1 MRNLSTEFK
10 EQQNSGNRNYLK
22 YADFTFTDGSTLSIT
37 DKDLWSNGFKF
48 EDAVSQ
54 SGSFDIGAAIVNKLT
69 LQINNFSGKYTDYI
83 WDGARVVCHIG
94 LELSTGIERIRICTM
109 TVTDAPYQNTAIISL
124 TCEDSMRLFD
134 RDYSESKLTYPAT
147 RLQIIQDACN
157 VCGVTLQ
164 STRFDNDDFVIQN
177 RPDDSSITFRQ
188 VIAWVAQMGCQWA
201 KCDEYGR
208 LCFGWYE
215 REVPDNFY
223 DLVETPWKDVEGND
237 ILDTTGEQIITI
249 MQTGITAIQTNGF
262 TPWLYDLEI
271 TGVKVTEYVENSS
284 QNEAKTYQSG
294 KSGYVIEISDNK
306 LIQEG
311 TGEAICKIISDR
323 CVGMKFRPFSTGALT
338 NIAWE
343 AGDTIAISDRNG
355 KQYKSFL
362 TSVTLNPGA
371 FEQLECSAKSASRN
385 KQKQYSLNQQI
396 QAENNKNLRDERTAR
411 EKALEELSQRLAE
424 SSGTYTTVETQ
435 PDGSNI
441 YYLHNKPQL
450 SDSDIVWKMTAEAWA
465 VSTDGGQHWNGG
477 MTVDGDVIARI
488 LTATG
493 VNADWIKTGALVVRD
508 NSGNIIFSADIT
520 KHQLIM
526 DGSSIRIGASPL
538 DGLLNS
544 MQGQIDGNI
553 NTWTGTSV
561 PTLSNYPAN
570 EWLDDTEMSKHVGD
584 IYYDGDS
591 HAYRFVNEGNGYYW
605 KQLKDTDVTKALK
618 DSEDA
623 LSAAKQAQE
632 AAALAKN
639 MTLQLSN
646 EYQGVSVDSD
656 GNYGTFPSDVI
667 THAVVMY
674 GTQDITDDC
683 NFIIT
688 KSDSITGI
696 WNNSAKTYTVTGLS
710 SDDGWVDVRATYL
723 SALTV
728 TKRFS
733 ISKIY
738 AGNDGKNGLPG
749 EPGRDGKTSYTHIAY
764 ANSADGKTD
773 FSVSDSNREYIGIY
787 VDFELQDSTNPD
799 DYAWTL
805 VKGADGANGS
815 PGKPGTDGRTPYF
828 HVAYANSADG
838 KMGFDVSDSTGKEYI
853 GQYTD
858 YTEADSTNPGAY
870 SWTKIKGE
878 QGVPGRTYF
887 LESPSYVIKQ
897 RANGSVAP
905 SYITLSAWYR
915 DGNAETRTAYKGR
928 FKIEESVDGE
938 NWKTVYSSAKDET
951 SVSHNLYTVLSTKAG
966 GIITTASGR
975 SIGIPRDVSAIK
987 CTLYAAGGFSQPLDS
1002 QSMAVVIDVDALTH
1016 EEIFNLLT
1024 NDGAIKGIYKE
1035 GNQLYI
1041 SFTYAK
1047 GGTLKLGG
1055 KNNGYGIL
1063 EVLNRRETG
1072 WASKLD
1078 PDGLTIFK
1086 DYVNENNYKCLI
1098 FDSSGIKYGVTD
1110 SAGLL
1115 NLEMPLL
1122 VNDNGT
1128 MAILTSDIYGYSDD
1142 GKTAF
1147 QFFSG
1152 KTVNSGYM
1160 IVNVKSD
1167 FYDSAN
1173 FHKSVTMS
1181 GLPWNSS
1188 ASAAV
1193 VFASDMKTLN
1203 AAAASSIRYK
1213 SIGNGK
1219 NIKEDE
1225 LEDLYRI
1232 KVIWAKYKDGYLSEQ
1247 DERYGKEMPMFIAE
1261 DIDRRF
1267 PLAVDHNEKG
1277 KAENWNYRIIIPCMF
1292 AMLKNDHEKI
1302 LALQADNQELHS
1314 KLDALSTEVQELKE
1328 LINNISRKE

>member
-94 LELSTGIERIRICTM
+94 LELSTGIEKIRICTM

-134 RDYSESKLTYPAT
+134 RDYSDSKLTYPAT
-147 RLQIIQDACN
+147 RLQIIQDACE

-164 STRFDNDDFVIQN
+164 STRFDNDDLVIQN

-201 KCDEYGR
+201 RCNEYGR
-208 LCFGWYE
+208 LCVGWYE
-215 REVPDNFY
+215 KNPDNP
-223 DLVETPWKDVEGND
+223 VNITSKD
-237 ILDTTGEQIITI
+237 TS
-249 MQTGITAIQTNGF
+249 GF

-271 TGVKVTEYVENSS
+271 TGVKVTEYSSNSS
-284 QNEAKTYQSG
+284 ESNAKTYQSG
-294 KSGYVIEISDNK
+294 DEGYIIDISENK
-306 LIQEG
+306 LIQPG
-311 TGEAICKIISDR
+311 TGQTICSIIAER
-323 CVGMKFRPFSTGALT
+323 CVGLKFRPFTTSALT
-338 NIAWE
+338 DIALE
-343 AGDTIAISDRNG
+343 AGDAITITDRNG
-355 KQYKSFL
+355 EEHKSYL
-362 TSVTLNPGA
+362 TSLTLNPGT
-371 FEQLECSAKSASRN
+371 FEQLECSAKSVSRN
-385 KQKQYSLNQQI
+385 KQKQYTLNQQA
-396 QAENNKNLRDERTAR
+396 QAEYRKSLRDERTAR
-411 EKALEELSQRLAE
+411 EKALEDLSQRLAE
-424 SSGTYTTVETQ
+424 SSGVYTTVEKQ
-435 PDGSNI
+435 EDGSNI

-508 NSGNIIFSADIT
+508 GNGKTIFSADIT
-520 KHQLIM
+520 NHQLIM

-553 NTWTGTSV
+553 NTWTGSSA
-561 PTLSNYPAN
+561 PTLNNYPAN
-570 EWLDDTEMSKHVGD
+570 EWLDDAEMSKHVGD
-584 IYYDGDS
+584 IYYDGNS

-646 EYQGVSVDSD
+646 EYQGISVDSS
-656 GNYGTFPSDVI
+656 GKYGTFPSGVI

-710 SDDGWVDVRATYL
+710 ADDGWVDVRATYL

-749 EPGRDGKTSYTHIAY
+749 
-764 ANSADGKTD
+764 
-773 FSVSDSNREYIGIY
+773 
-787 VDFELQDSTNPD
+787 
-799 DYAWTL
+799 
-805 VKGADGANGS
+805 
-815 PGKPGTDGRTPYF
+815 
-828 HVAYANSADG
+828 
-838 KMGFDVSDSTGKEYI
+838 
-853 GQYTD
+853 
-858 YTEADSTNPGAY
+858 
-870 SWTKIKGE
+870 
-878 QGVPGRTYF
+878 RTYF

-915 DGNAETRTAYKGR
+915 DGNVETRTAYKGR

-1128 MAILTSDIYGYSDD
+1128 MTILTSDIYGYSDD
-1142 GKTAF
+1142 EKTAF
-1147 QFFSG
+1147 QFLSG
-1152 KTVNSGYM
+1152 ETVKSGSMVLY
-1160 IVNVKSD
+1160 VKSD
-1167 FYDSAN
+1167 FYNSAN
-1173 FHKSVTMS
+1173 FHESVTMS

>member
-83 WDGARVVCHIG
+83 WDGARVVCYIG
-94 LELSTGIERIRICTM
+94 LELSTGIEKIRICTM
-109 TVTDAPYQNTAIISL
+109 TVTDAPYQSTAIISL

-134 RDYSESKLTYPAT
+134 RDYSDSKLTYPAT
-147 RLQIIQDACN
+147 RLQIIQDACE

-188 VIAWVAQMGCQWA
+188 VIAWIAQMGCQWA
-201 KCDEYGR
+201 KTDAYGR
-208 LCFGWYE
+208 LCLDWYKN
-215 REVPDNFY
+215 EVPENFY
-223 DLVETPWKDVEGND
+223 NKAEVPWKDTDGND
-237 ILDTTGEQIITI
+237 ILDTTGAQIITI
-249 MQTGITAIQTNGF
+249 MQKGITSTDTNGF

-271 TGVKVTEYVENSS
+271 TGVKVTEYVENSY

-311 TGEAICKIISDR
+311 TGGTICQIIADR
-323 CVGMKFRPFSTGALT
+323 CVGMKFRPFTTGALT

-355 KQYKSFL
+355 KQYKSYL

-371 FEQLECSAKSASRN
+371 FEQLECSAKSVSRN
-385 KQKQYSLNQQI
+385 KQKQYSLNQQV
-396 QAENNKNLRDERTAR
+396 QAENKKNLRDERTAR

-493 VNADWIKTGALVVRD
+493 VNADWIKTGALVIRD
-508 NSGNIIFSADIT
+508 NNGKIIFSADIT
-520 KHQLIM
+520 NHQLIM
-526 DGSSIRIGASPL
+526 DGSSIRIGESPL
-538 DGLLNS
+538 DNLLND

-584 IYYDGDS
+584 IYYDGKS

-623 LSAAKQAQE
+623 LAAAKQAQE

-646 EYQGVSVDSD
+646 EYQGISVDSD
-656 GNYGTFPSDVI
+656 GNYGTFPSNVS
-667 THAVVMY
+667 TQTVVMY
-674 GTQDITDDC
+674 GTQDITSDC
-683 NFIIT
+683 KFTII
-688 KSDSITGI
+688 KSDGVTGS
-696 WNNSAKTYTVTGLS
+696 WNNSTKTYTVTALS
-710 SDDGWVDVRATYL
+710 TDDGWVDVKATYISVL
-723 SALTV
+723 SV

-738 AGNDGKNGLPG
+738 AGGKGEKGDPG
-749 EPGRDGKTSYTHIAY
+749 TNGKTTHLHIAY
-764 ANSADGKTD
+764 ADSVDGKEG
-773 FSVSDSNREYIGIY
+773 FSLSVSEDKS
-787 VDFELQDSTNPD
+787 
-799 DYAWTL
+799 
-805 VKGADGANGS
+805 
-815 PGKPGTDGRTPYF
+815 
-828 HVAYANSADG
+828 
-838 KMGFDVSDSTGKEYI
+838 YI

-858 YTEADSTNPGAY
+858 YTKADSTNPEDY

-878 QGVPGRTYF
+878 PGEKGIPGRTF
-887 LESPSYVIKQ
+887 FIQ
-897 RANGSVAP
+897 
-905 SYITLSAWYR
+905 LSANVLKRGQNNAVTPATLTANAFYR
-915 DGNAETRTAYKGR
+915 DGDSAARYPYEGR
-928 FKIEESVDGE
+928 WKIETSTDGVSYTEVSASTENESIKSYLVG
-938 NWKTVYSSAKDET
+938 SLQKDIV
-951 SVSHNLYTVLSTKAG
+951 SVRFTLYEAG
-966 GIITTASGR
+966 GTEH
-975 SIGIPRDVSAIK
+975 
-987 CTLYAAGGFSQPLDS
+987 PLDM
-1002 QSMAVVIDVDALTH
+1002 QSVPIAIDVDNLTH

-1024 NDGAIKGIYKE
+1024 KNGLLKGIYKE
-1035 GNQLYI
+1035 GGELYI
-1041 SFTYAK
+1041 NASFLKSGIIEGIALKAVTGDITGEFTSTSTNSWGKEYVKIKDAIIAAGLDGIQK
-1047 GGTLKLGG
+1047 SLIDMVAQYEDGLHLVIKNDTEINIEAPILKILTDILNIGDGKISITQKSLAEAQVNVANTDISGRLVASGGRNFGLYNVTTGSWVIKSDKTGIAVLPATTIAGITTMSDDASVEKNLHVGKEAIIDGKATINNDLEVSGNTALESLDVNKNEYIAGTLSVDGTPTFKSPPKLYNLTHVTAGGHLVMGSDGATVAYLGG
-1055 KNNGYGIL
+1055 
-1063 EVLNRRETG
+1063 
-1072 WASKLD
+1072 
-1078 PDGLTIFK
+1078 
-1086 DYVNENNYKCLI
+1086 
-1098 FDSSGIKYGVTD
+1098 SS
-1110 SAGLL
+1110 
-1115 NLEMPLL
+1115 
-1122 VNDNGT
+1122 
-1128 MAILTSDIYGYSDD
+1128 
-1142 GKTAF
+1142 
-1147 QFFSG
+1147 
-1152 KTVNSGYM
+1152 
-1160 IVNVKSD
+1160 
-1167 FYDSAN
+1167 
-1173 FHKSVTMS
+1173 
-1181 GLPWNSS
+1181 W
-1188 ASAAV
+1188 
-1193 VFASDMKTLN
+1193 
-1203 AAAASSIRYK
+1203 RYK
-1213 SIGNGK
+1213 SIRK
-1219 NIKEDE
+1219 TVKEA
-1225 LEDLYRI
+1225 DLKEAYNI
-1232 KVIWAKYKDGYLSEQ
+1232 KVIWAKYKDEYLSES

-1261 DIDRRF
+1261 DIERKF
-1267 PLAVDHNEKG
+1267 PIAVDHDKQG
-1277 KAENWNYRIIIPCMF
+1277 RAEDWNHRIMLPLMF
-1292 AMLKNDHEKI
+1292 AMIKNEHDKVVEVKKENEHLKSE
-1302 LALQADNQELHS
+1302 LQSIKEELEEI
-1314 KLDALSTEVQELKE
+1314 KKM
-1328 LINNISRKE
+1328 LIKQ